1 MKKTPEISMTTKYL
15 CQEKQKFERFMW
27 RNQINQIVG
36 WVVVTDANIEE
47 TSTEMVVWPKV
58 YLVRE
63 NQNMKFSLY
72 WRQRYV
78 LFTLLHIWY
87 KAT

>member
-1 MKKTPEISMTTKYL
+1 MKKTPEISMTTKHL

-47 TSTEMVVWPKV
+47 TST
-58 YLVRE
+58 
-63 NQNMKFSLY
+63 
-72 WRQRYV
+72 
-78 LFTLLHIWY
+78 
-87 KAT
+87 